1 MADDGSAR
9 ETRLFLPVIQLLV
22 WRNASDRETVMTTIT
37 INEVGLRDGLQSLQ
51 VIMPTAAKR
60 RWIDAAYGAGVRH
73 MEVASFVPARLL
85 PQMADAREVVAH
97 ALTYPDLQVTVLA
110 PNLRGARDARIGCTP
125 HRRPGIGEHGAQP
138 GQRAPHASG
147 DGRGTGAHVPAA
159 Y

>member
-1 MADDGSAR
+1 
-9 ETRLFLPVIQLLV
+9 
-22 WRNASDRETVMTTIT
+22 MTTIT

-110 PNLRGARDARIGCTP
+110 PNLRGARDALESGAHRIVAPVSVSTAHSLANVRRTP
-125 HRRPGIGEHGAQP
+125 VEMVEELGPAWGASR
-138 GQRAPHASG
+138 GRHVSG
-147 DGRGTGAHVPAA
+147 LWLHPPGRGAA
-159 Y
+159 G